1 MNNSAW
7 AVGLAA
13 ILGAGLAHAQCTGS
27 IEAPTCTAPSWPLNN
42 PPEGWRPAPF
52 DAGSWFDRERDG
64 AGWAIEKLSPL
75 AGQTNPLY
83 AGTVYTYDSTGK
95 PYWLLMA
102 GTLQYTGW
110 NEYFRTSVSAKF
122 AGVLNDGVNGAC
134 PTCSYVAPNVG
145 PSAYG
150 TGEIRFL
157 DAAQADVYVNNGS
170 THVERLETSEHILLN
185 AVADLL
191 EGEWRRQTYVAA
203 GSFSVNPYID
213 RIYEIT
219 PPAWASALT
228 ADANV
233 MHKPRTTDRWFIT
246 NNLDSNYPL
255 VLDSETGSLRRYCFD
270 PNNNCGTEVIGN
282 TGGLGVQGRVGFHMS
297 ANARIELFSFIDK
310 DTIVYNEF
318 INDRSRVQNSTQFS
332 NKAFR
337 YRREIPRWQ
346 Q

>member
-1 MNNSAW
+1 
-7 AVGLAA
+7 
-13 ILGAGLAHAQCTGS
+13 
-27 IEAPTCTAPSWPLNN
+27 
-42 PPEGWRPAPF
+42 
-52 DAGSWFDRERDG
+52 
-64 AGWAIEKLSPL
+64 
-75 AGQTNPLY
+75 LY
-83 AGTVYTYDSTGK
+83 AGTVYTYDSSGK

-110 NEYFRTSVSAKF
+110 DEYFRTSVSAKF
-122 AGVLNDGVNGAC
+122 GGVLNDGVNGAC

-191 EGEWRRQTYVAA
+191 EGEWRLGTYYAS
-203 GSFSVNPYID
+203 GSVSLGSDMYD
-213 RIYEIT
+213 LHTIYEIEV
-219 PPAWASALT
+219 PAWASALT
-228 ADANV
+228 ADTNV
-233 MHKPRTTDRWFIT
+233 MHRPRTTDRWFVMSR
-246 NNLDSNYPL
+246 LGSNYPL
-255 VLDSETGSLRRYCFD
+255 VLDSENGSLRRYCFD
-270 PNNNCGTEVIGN
+270 PENNCGTEVIGN
-282 TGGLGVQGRVGFHMS
+282 TGGLGVPGRIGFNMSASARVG
-297 ANARIELFSFIDK
+297 LFSLINK
-310 DTIVYNEF
+310 DTIIDSEY
-318 INDRSRVQNSTQFS
+318 INDRSRIQNDTQFP

>member
-1 MNNSAW
+1 MSLSLLVRM
-7 AVGLAA
+7 VGV
-13 ILGAGLAHAQCTGS
+13 AGLVFGTTAMAEQY
-27 IEAPTCTAPSWPLNN
+27 AAPSWPLGN

-75 AGQTNPLY
+75 AGETNPLY

-110 NEYFRTSVSAKF
+110 DEYFRTSVSAKF
-122 AGVLNDGVNGAC
+122 GGVLNDGVNGAC

-157 DAAQADVYVNNGS
+157 GAAQADVYVNNGS

-191 EGEWRRQTYVAA
+191 EGEWRREIYSASGSVSLNTDTYT
-203 GSFSVNPYID
+203 
-213 RIYEIT
+213 IYET
-219 PPAWASALT
+219 TAPAWASALT

-233 MHKPRTTDRWFIT
+233 MHKPRTTDRWFVVSGSIT
-246 NNLDSNYPL
+246 NAYL
-255 VLDSETGSLRRYCFD
+255 VLNSDEGSLRRYCFEVD
-270 PNNNCGTEVIGN
+270 AGCGTEVIGN
-282 TGGLGVQGRVGFHMS
+282 TGGLGIPGRIGFHMS
-297 ANARIELFSFIDK
+297 ANAQVEIFNLNDK
-310 DTIVYNEF
+310 DTLILNQYK
-318 INDRSRVQNSTQFS
+318 NDRSRVQNITESHNQ
-332 NKAFR
+332 AIR